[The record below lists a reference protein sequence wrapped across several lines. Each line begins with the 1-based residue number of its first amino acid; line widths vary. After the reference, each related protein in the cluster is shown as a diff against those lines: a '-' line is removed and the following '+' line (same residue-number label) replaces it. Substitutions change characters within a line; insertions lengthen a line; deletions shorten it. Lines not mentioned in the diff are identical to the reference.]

1 MFKAIRE
8 GTLTVENFKQGF
20 QDFILSI
27 VDDIQASITEEFI
40 VNPIKDF
47 LATQL
52 QGLFPGIF
60 GAKANPAAT
69 TATATSKTI
78 PSAIK
83 TQTTDICAC
92 LRELGASSQ
101 RGVGGQGRGRGID
114 SAAFKNL
121 GREQPAMLGAGKA
134 DPVRDIMAAN
144 EALAGQTGNIA
155 GEMDEFGD
163 TGLSVIDEFDIS
175 MTDFGQNG
183 VTSINSLGTSFSTFA
198 DTALNSIFNMKT
210 LMMGVGAAAGAA
222 IGGPGGAVAGAVIG
236 AVAEPLLEGVGK
248 AILGGFGFAGGGY
261 VRKMAAGGMMRDR
274 VPAML
279 EPGEFVMQR
288 KAVNRIGAQN
298 LSAMNGTGNGMPNI
312 SVEVKNEGSP
322 KDAQAQVKP
331 QMDVNKMVV
340 EIVTR
345 DIRNNGPI
353 RKTLRTGAE

>member
-1 MFKAIRE
+1 
-8 GTLTVENFKQGF
+8 
-20 QDFILSI
+20 
-27 VDDIQASITEEFI
+27 
-40 VNPIKDF
+40 
-47 LATQL
+47 
-52 QGLFPGIF
+52 
-60 GAKANPAAT
+60 
-69 TATATSKTI
+69 
-78 PSAIK
+78 
-83 TQTTDICAC
+83 
-92 LRELGASSQ
+92 
-101 RGVGGQGRGRGID
+101 
-114 SAAFKNL
+114 
-121 GREQPAMLGAGKA
+121 
-134 DPVRDIMAAN
+134 
-144 EALAGQTGNIA
+144 
-155 GEMDEFGD
+155 
-163 TGLSVIDEFDIS
+163 